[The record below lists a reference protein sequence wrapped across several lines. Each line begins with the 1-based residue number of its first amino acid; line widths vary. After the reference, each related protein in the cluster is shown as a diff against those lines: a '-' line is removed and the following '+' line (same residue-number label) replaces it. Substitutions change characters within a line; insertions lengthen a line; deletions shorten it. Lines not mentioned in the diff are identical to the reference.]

1 MLIHSKTMVMISL
14 EKRKISFIEKYLR
27 IRNTTTLE
35 KLEKILDEEIQQEEF
50 ALSEEVAGLID
61 TGINSLEAGE
71 GLSHQVVISHLKE
84 KYPTLEF

>member
-1 MLIHSKTMVMISL
+1 MVMISL

-61 TGINSLEAGE
+61 TGLNSLEAGE